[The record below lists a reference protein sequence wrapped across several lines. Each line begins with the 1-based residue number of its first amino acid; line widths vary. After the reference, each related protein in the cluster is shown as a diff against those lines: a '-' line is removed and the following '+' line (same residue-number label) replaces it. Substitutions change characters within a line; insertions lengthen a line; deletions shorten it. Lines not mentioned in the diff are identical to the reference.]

1 MYVSWFFSVFLLM
14 NFELFTLL
22 AIKNKVVWKNKKGYI
37 LFNKC
42 ITVIRKIF
50 IEITMSY
57 HFTAIRMVQTIKTEN
72 TKCWQYRANENSYCW
87 LSGCKILRSLCS
99 IVYTLLMK
107 LNIHLL
113 NDQSI
118 PFSEKWKYVPKITCI
133 RHRIY
138 PNCPLQENG
147 YTKYSIFLSR
157 ILLSNKKTL
166 FLLVT
171 AWINLKNITWSEKKQ
186 QKQ

>member
-1 MYVSWFFSVFLLM
+1 MWMFHDFS
-14 NFELFTLL
+14 LFSYWWTLNYLYIFL

-37 LFNKC
+37 LFNKR

-72 TKCWQYRANENSYCW
+72 TKCWQCGANENSYCW
-87 LSGCKILRSLCS
+87 LSGCKVLRSLWS
-99 IVYTLLMK
+99 IVYTLLIK

-118 PFSEKWKYVPKITCI
+118 PFFEKWNICPKMTCI

-157 ILLSNKKTL
+157 ILLSNKKQRTIP
-166 FLLVT
+166 T
-171 AWINLKNITWSEKKQ
+171 CNSMN
-186 QKQ
+186 